1 MAAATNGAG
10 IVAITRP
17 AFAEV
22 DGSMHYAQANFL
34 DELPGVAFALITLV
48 YVVASLAAL
57 V

>member
-17 AFAEV
+17 TFAEV

-34 DELPGVAFALITLV
+34 DELPGVAFAIITLV

-57 V
+57 A